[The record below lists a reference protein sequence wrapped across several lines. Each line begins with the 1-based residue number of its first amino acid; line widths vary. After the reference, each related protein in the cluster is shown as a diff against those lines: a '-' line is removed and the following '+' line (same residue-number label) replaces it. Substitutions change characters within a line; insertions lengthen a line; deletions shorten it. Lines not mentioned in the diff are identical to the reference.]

1 MTWKSLAS
9 PLAIKSRRRV
19 VAPAV
24 FYGLSLAVRFT
35 SAAGEE
41 VEVAPRFMQTQ
52 HSLVSTMTRAR
63 SGLPYLDW
71 RAEPAQPDLF
81 RHGWPP
87 RSSPPGCIAP

>member
-41 VEVAPRFMQTQ
+41 VEVAPHFMQTP
-52 HSLVSTMTRAR
+52 HPLVSMMTRAG
-63 SGLPYLDW
+63 SGLPYQDDW
-71 RAEPAQPDLF
+71 NPKGSAPAAF
-81 RHGWPP
+81 RYGWNSLS
-87 RSSPPGCIAP
+87 RCIAP